1 MKKTLTL
8 RADAPAD
15 AAPKPKVR
23 VSPARL
29 DNLHENAREMRRNP
43 SEAEAAL
50 LARLA
55 NGALG
60 GHRFKFKAV
69 VGSAIVDFLMPT
81 RKLAVEIVPDSG
93 PEGEPDADAEA
104 RRERKLAGLGL
115 KVLRVTAADVAEDC
129 DPVVRRI
136 DEAVQSLRPPR
147 PAYGTR
153 PMTGGTRY
161 PTGQGDRR

>member
-1 MKKTLTL
+1 MTKKTLSL
-8 RADAPAD
+8 RDEAAPD
-15 AAPKPKVR
+15 AALRPKVR

-60 GHRFKFKAV
+60 GHRFKFKGV
-69 VGSAIVDFLMPT
+69 VGSAIVDFVLPT
-81 RKLAVEIVPDSG
+81 RKLAVEIET
-93 PEGEPDADAEA
+93 EGEPDADAEA

-115 KVLRVTAADVAEDC
+115 KVLRVTAAEVAEDC
-129 DPVVRRI
+129 DAVVRRI

-147 PAYGTR
+147 AAYGAR
-153 PMTGGTRY
+153 PMTGGHRH
-161 PTGQGDRR
+161 PTGTGVRR

>member
-8 RADAPAD
+8 RADAAPD

-81 RKLAVEIVPDSG
+81 RKLAVEI
-93 PEGEPDADAEA
+93 EGDADAEAEA

-115 KVLRVTAADVAEDC
+115 KVLRVTAAEVAEDC
-129 DPVVRRI
+129 DAVVRRI
-136 DEAVQSLRPPR
+136 DEAVQALRPPR
-147 PAYGTR
+147 PAYGAR

-161 PTGQGDRR
+161 PTGPGDRR

>member
-1 MKKTLTL
+1 MTKKTLTL
-8 RADAPAD
+8 RSDAPD

-29 DNLHENAREMRRNP
+29 DNLHDNAREMRRNP

-50 LARLA
+50 WERLA

-81 RKLAVEIVPDSG
+81 RKLAVEIEAADQTDS
-93 PEGEPDADAEA
+93 ETEA

-115 KVLRVTAADVAEDC
+115 KVLRVTAAEVAEDC
-129 DPVVRRI
+129 DAVLHRI
-136 DEAVQSLRPPR
+136 DEAAQALRPPR
-147 PAYGTR
+147 PAYGAR
-153 PMTGGTRY
+153 PISGGNRY
-161 PTGQGDRR
+161 PTGPGDRR

>member
-8 RADAPAD
+8 RADAPD

-43 SEAEAAL
+43 SEAEAVL

-55 NGALG
+55 NGAMG

-81 RKLAVEIVPDSG
+81 RKLAVEIEADQADV
-93 PEGEPDADAEA
+93 DAEA

-115 KVLRVTAADVAEDC
+115 KVLRVTAAEIADDC
-129 DPVVRRI
+129 DAVVRRI

-147 PAYGTR
+147 AAYGAR
-153 PMTGGTRY
+153 PMTSGNRY
-161 PTGQGDRR
+161 TTGPGDRR

>member
-1 MKKTLTL
+1 MTKKTLTL

-81 RKLAVEIVPDSG
+81 RKLAVEIET
-93 PEGEPDADAEA
+93 EGEPDADAEA

-115 KVLRVTAADVAEDC
+115 KVLRVTAAEVAEDC
-129 DPVVRRI
+129 DAVVRRI

-147 PAYGTR
+147 AAYGAR
-153 PMTGGTRY
+153 PMSGGSRY
-161 PTGQGDRR
+161 PTGPGERR

>member
-8 RADAPAD
+8 RAEAAPD

-81 RKLAVEIVPDSG
+81 RKLA
-93 PEGEPDADAEA
+93 
-104 RRERKLAGLGL
+104 GLGL
-115 KVLRVTAADVAEDC
+115 KVLRVTAAEVAEDC
-129 DPVVRRI
+129 DAVVRRI

-147 PAYGTR
+147 AAYGAR
-153 PMTGGTRY
+153 PMTGANRY
-161 PTGQGDRR
+161 PTGSGDRR